1 MDVTMLVATSCCWQ
15 LVATKSSCKS
25 CCRKWRLSLL
35 EIYTH
40 QDHSL
45 AWLPGHLLCILQQG
59 HLSMQPLL
67 QDDKTNQE
75 SQQQHLLLPPQF
87 TQTTSV
93 KAFLWPRAATG
104 IRQGPQKDLNI
115 PPPLVA
121 AVAAVLG
128 QRLWMPIWNLPVA
141 LSINPFNEEAV
152 PAGPF

>member
-1 MDVTMLVATSCCWQ
+1 MLVATSCCWQ

-75 SQQQHLLLPPQF
+75 VTATALA
-87 TQTTSV
+87 TATTIHTDH
-93 KAFLWPRAATG
+93 K
-104 IRQGPQKDLNI
+104 RQGVSLAP
-115 PPPLVA
+115 
-121 AVAAVLG
+121 G
-128 QRLWMPIWNLPVA
+128 SHWN
-141 LSINPFNEEAV
+141 S
-152 PAGPF
+152 AGPSKEPEHSTTLGGRCGRCPWAAPLDADLEFACCFVHQSLQ